1 MTWEAQEKLVRRLVE
16 KIRLFKDELVDV
28 EEEQTN
34 NADVVVV
41 SYGISS
47 RVSIPAIQKARKE
60 GIKVGYLR
68 LIIAWPFPEKK
79 IYELAQKIK
88 GFVVVEMNY
97 GQMVLEVE
105 RATKGKTKT
114 ILVPHGGG
122 WVHEPEDIY
131 KAIKEAAK

>member
-1 MTWEAQEKLVRRLVE
+1 M
-16 KIRLFKDELVDV
+16 
-28 EEEQTN
+28 
-34 NADVVVV
+34 
-41 SYGISS
+41 
-47 RVSIPAIQKARKE
+47 
-60 GIKVGYLR
+60 
-68 LIIAWPFPEKK
+68 WPFPEKK
-79 IYELAQKIK
+79 IYELAQRIK

-105 RATKGKTKT
+105 RAAKGKTKT